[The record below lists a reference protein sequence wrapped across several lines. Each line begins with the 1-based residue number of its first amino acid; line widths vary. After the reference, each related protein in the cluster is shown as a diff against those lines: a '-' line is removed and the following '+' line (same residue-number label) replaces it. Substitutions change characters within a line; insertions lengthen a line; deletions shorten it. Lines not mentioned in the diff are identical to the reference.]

1 MVDAMRQAARGGL
14 LGIVGSIVRIGEV
27 NHEGGV
33 AGASVVARSE
43 FDRYAAVADGDGK
56 YEIRGLVPGR
66 YQLAV
71 TKPGSEG
78 DFSYSTKRPRE
89 AVGGKGNVGV
99 QSGTCAVLQ
108 LGLWSDGQISGR
120 VTGPDGLP
128 ICGIEV
134 AAFPV
139 GRKGVQRSE
148 DWKIARTTDGERR
161 YRLNLLPGAP
171 IERLGSLER

>member
-14 LGIVGSIVRIGEV
+14 PGIVGSVVRIGEV

-43 FDRYAAVADGDGK
+43 FDRLAAVADGDGK

-139 GRKGVQRSE
+139 GR
-148 DWKIARTTDGERR
+148 
-161 YRLNLLPGAP
+161 
-171 IERLGSLER
+171 